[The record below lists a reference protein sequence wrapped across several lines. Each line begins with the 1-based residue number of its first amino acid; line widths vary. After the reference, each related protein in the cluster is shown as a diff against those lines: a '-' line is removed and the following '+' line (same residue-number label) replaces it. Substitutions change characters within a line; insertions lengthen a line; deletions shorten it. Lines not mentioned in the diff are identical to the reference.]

1 MEEGFAPVL
10 DFQAALGECPLWSA
24 AEQALYFVDIK
35 RCRIH
40 RYDPATGSLGAM
52 ELPEEVGCIGLVEGG
67 GFIAGLRSGLWLIDV
82 DGKPLKKLADNPE
95 DQAISRFN
103 DGGVDP
109 AGRFIAGTVDETREK
124 GIASLYRYDRSGL
137 TRLAGGLLTSNGVAF
152 SPDGRRLYH
161 SDSLRYTLYACD
173 YDVAAGEAT
182 NRQVFARFGSETDKG
197 RPDGGAVDAEGCYWT
212 ALYEGGRVQRY
223 APDGTLLAEYPVPAK
238 CPTMIAFGGPDLRT
252 LYCTSASIGRP
263 DEELTEY
270 PLSGAL
276 FAMRAPVAG
285 LARPLFNPA
294 R

>member
-1 MEEGFAPVL
+1 MQQGFAPVL
-10 DFQAALGECPLWSA
+10 DFSAALGECPLWSV

-40 RYDPATGSLGAM
+40 RYDPVTGALGTM
-52 ELPEEVGCIGLVEGG
+52 ELPEEVGCIGLAEGG
-67 GFIAGLRSGLWLIDV
+67 GFIAGLRSGLWLIDA
-82 DGKPLKKLADNPE
+82 DGKLLRKLADNPE

-124 GIASLYRYDRSGL
+124 GIASLYRYDARGL

-152 SPDGRRLYH
+152 SPDGKRLYH
-161 SDSLRYTLYACD
+161 SDTLRYTLYACD
-173 YDVAAGEAT
+173 YDAATGEAT
-182 NRQVFARFGSETDKG
+182 NRQVFARFGNETDKG

-212 ALYEGGRVQRY
+212 ALFEGGRVQRY
-223 APDGTLLAEYPVPAK
+223 APDGKLLAEYPVPAK
-238 CPTMIAFGGPDLRT
+238 CPTMIAFGGPDLKT

-276 FAMRAPVAG
+276 FSMRTDVAG

>member
-1 MEEGFAPVL
+1 VKEGFVPVL
-10 DFQAALGECPLWSA
+10 DFQAALGECPLWSV

-40 RYDPATGSLGAM
+40 RYDPSTGALGTM
-52 ELPEEVGCIGLVEGG
+52 ELPEEVGCIGLAEGG
-67 GFIAGLRSGLWLIDV
+67 GFIVGLRSGLWLLDA
-82 DGKPLKKLADNPE
+82 DGTLLSKLADNPE

-109 AGRFIAGTVDETREK
+109 VGRFVAGTVDETREK

-161 SDSLRYTLYACD
+161 SDTPRYTLYACD
-173 YDVAAGEAT
+173 YDPSTGEAT

-212 ALYEGGRVQRY
+212 ALFEGGRVQRY
-223 APDGTLLAEYPVPAK
+223 APDSTLLAEYPVPAK
-238 CPTMIAFGGPDLRT
+238 CPTMIAFGGPDLKT

-263 DEELTEY
+263 DEELTQY
-270 PLSGAL
+270 PLSGGL
-276 FAMRAPVAG
+276 FSMRTDVVG
-285 LARPLFNPA
+285 LTRPLFNPA

>member
-1 MEEGFAPVL
+1 MQHAFAPVL
-10 DFQAALGECPLWSA
+10 DFSAALGECPLWSV

-35 RCRIH
+35 RCLIH
-40 RYDPATGSLGAM
+40 RFDPATAALGTM
-52 ELPEEVGCIGLVEGG
+52 ELPEEVGCIGLAEGG
-67 GFIAGLRSGLWLIDV
+67 GFIAGLRSGLWRIDA
-82 DGKPLKKLADNPE
+82 DGKLLRKLADNPE

-124 GIASLYRYDRSGL
+124 GIASLYRYDSRGL

-161 SDSLRYTLYACD
+161 SDTLRYTLYACD
-173 YDVAAGEAT
+173 YDVATGEAT

-212 ALYEGGRVQRY
+212 ALFEGGRVQRY
-223 APDGTLLAEYPVPAK
+223 APDGKLLAEYPVPAK
-238 CPTMIAFGGPDLRT
+238 CPTMIAFGGPDLTT
-252 LYCTSASIGRP
+252 LYCTSASIGRS

-276 FAMRAPVAG
+276 FSLRTDVAG